1 MKARLLWG
9 AAAGAVAAI
18 SARAAASW
26 IERQPDPV
34 PYERLRREPEG
45 EEAFL
50 PRPDGTVLRTIVA
63 GEGPPVVLAHGYG
76 ASLLEWNLV
85 QATLVAIG
93 HRVIVFDQRGH
104 GGSSLGADG
113 IGSGP
118 MAQDYVAVLEHF
130 DVRDAVLVGHSMG
143 GFLAL
148 RAVLDHPAVARRLR
162 GLVLFATWAGC
173 IYDGAP
179 HNRLQIPLLEM
190 GILQRLA
197 RTRTGGLLFGAAQ
210 CGKRPSPAMIE
221 VFLEVFL
228 QQAHASLVPIVRAF
242 AREDRYPRLAEI
254 AVPTVVMVGSA
265 DRSTPS
271 SHARRLA
278 AGIPGA
284 RLITVPDAGHMLN
297 WEGPD
302 ALVQAVSSLHDGR
315 CPPDA

>member
-1 MKARLLWG
+1 
-9 AAAGAVAAI
+9 
-18 SARAAASW
+18 
-26 IERQPDPV
+26 
-34 PYERLRREPEG
+34 
-45 EEAFL
+45 
-50 PRPDGTVLRTIVA
+50 
-63 GEGPPVVLAHGYG
+63 
-76 ASLLEWNLV
+76 
-85 QATLVAIG
+85 
-93 HRVIVFDQRGH
+93 
-104 GGSSLGADG
+104 
-113 IGSGP
+113 
-118 MAQDYVAVLEHF
+118 MAQDYDAVLEHF

-162 GLVLFATWAGC
+162 GLVLFATWAGR

-190 GILQRLA
+190 GILQWPA
-197 RTRTGGLLFGAAQ
+197 RTRTGGILFGAAQ

-254 AVPTVVMVGSA
+254 TVPTVVMVGSA
-265 DRSTPS
+265 DRSTPP

-278 AGIPGA
+278 TGIPGA

-297 WEGPD
+297 WENPH

-315 CPPDA
+315 